1 MDKREFR
8 KKLLSLVLPITFQQ
22 FMLAVVSASDALM
35 VGVIGQNLLSAVSL
49 ASQITFVYNL
59 FLAAMTIGTSMF
71 AAQYWGKGDKDAVER
86 ILGIVLRSSMSVSF
100 VFFLGATFLPEYLMR
115 IFTPDPELI
124 HYGVQYLQI
133 VGITYLLC
141 GISQIYL
148 CIMKNSGLASMSM
161 IISSTAAFL
170 NIVLNAVL
178 IYGLFG
184 APRMEAAG
192 AAAATAIAR
201 AAELLWVFWELRK
214 TGRVKIRFLYIRKPD
229 QGLKK
234 DFWHY
239 TLPVLGN
246 ELVWG
251 GGFTMY
257 SVIMGHLGTDA
268 VAANSI
274 ANIVKNL
281 IASLAGGIGNGGSIM
296 VGNELGAG
304 RLEMAKAYG
313 KKLCHIAVVSGIL
326 SGIFLL
332 LISPLVLQVTD
343 LSPKAE
349 GYLKWMLVMCAVYM
363 VGKYVNGTTIGGIFC
378 AGGDSRFGFLC
389 DAVTLWCFTVPVGLL
404 AAFVLKW
411 PVLAVYFIVNSDEIV
426 KFPAVYL
433 HYGKYKWLKDLTVRE
448 EGKEKSFRKNKPADE
463 AERIIRCEPVPA
475 FIKHM
480 SCSAL
485 C

>member
-1 MDKREFR
+1 MMMKSGRRSMDKREFR

-35 VGVIGQNLLSAVSL
+35 VGVIGQDLLSAVSL

-426 KFPAVYL
+426 KLPAVYL

-448 EGKEKSFRKNKPADE
+448 EGREKILQEK
-463 AERIIRCEPVPA
+463 
-475 FIKHM
+475 
-480 SCSAL
+480 
-485 C
+485 

>member
-1 MDKREFR
+1 MKYGKRSMDRREFR
-8 KKLLSLVLPITFQQ
+8 RKLTSLILPITFQQ

-35 VGVIGQNLLSAVSL
+35 VGAIGQDLLSAVSL

-59 FLAAMTIGTSMF
+59 FLMAMTIGTSMF

-100 VFFLGATFLPEYLMR
+100 VFFFAATFYPELHMR
-115 IFTPDPELI
+115 IFTTDPQLI

-133 VGITYLLC
+133 VGLTYLLC
-141 GISQIYL
+141 GISQVYL

-161 IISSTAAFL
+161 LISSAAALL
-170 NIVLNAVL
+170 NIILNAVL

-184 APRMEAAG
+184 APRMEAGG

-201 AAELLWVFWELRK
+201 GVELLWVFAELTK
-214 TGRVKIRFLYIRKPD
+214 KGRIKIRFAYIRRPD
-229 QGLKK
+229 QGLRK

-274 ANIVKNL
+274 ANIAKNL

-304 RLEMAKAYG
+304 RLETAKAYG
-313 KKLCHIAVVSGIL
+313 RKLCHIAVVSGIL

-332 LISPLVLQVTD
+332 LLSPLVLEITD
-343 LSPKAE
+343 LSPQAE
-349 GYLKWMLVMCAVYM
+349 EYLRWMLAMCAVYM
-363 VGKYVNGTTIGGIFC
+363 VGKYVNGTTIAGIFC

-404 AAFVLKW
+404 AAFVFKW

-426 KFPAVYL
+426 KLPAVYR
-433 HYGKYKWLKDLTVRE
+433 HYRKYKWLKDLTVRE
-448 EGKEKSFRKNKPADE
+448 EGLD
-463 AERIIRCEPVPA
+463 
-475 FIKHM
+475 
-480 SCSAL
+480 
-485 C
+485 

>member
-35 VGVIGQNLLSAVSL
+35 VGVIGQDLLSAVSL

-141 GISQIYL
+141 GIYQIYL

-426 KFPAVYL
+426 KLPAVYF

-448 EGKEKSFRKNKPADE
+448 EGREKILQEK
-463 AERIIRCEPVPA
+463 
-475 FIKHM
+475 
-480 SCSAL
+480 
-485 C
+485 

>member
-1 MDKREFR
+1 MDRREFR
-8 KKLLSLVLPITFQQ
+8 RKLTSLILSITFQQ

-35 VGVIGQNLLSAVSL
+35 VGAIGQDLLSAVSL

-59 FLAAMTIGTSMF
+59 FLMAMTIGTSMF

-100 VFFLGATFLPEYLMR
+100 VFFFAATFLPGLLMR
-115 IFTPDPELI
+115 IFTTDPQLI

-133 VGITYLLC
+133 VGLTYLLC
-141 GISQIYL
+141 GISQVYL

-161 IISSTAAFL
+161 LISSAAALL
-170 NIVLNAVL
+170 NIILNAVL

-184 APRMEAAG
+184 APRMEAGG

-201 AAELLWVFWELRK
+201 GVELLWVFAELTK
-214 TGRVKIRFLYIRKPD
+214 KGRIKIRFAYIRRPD
-229 QGLKK
+229 QGLRK

-274 ANIVKNL
+274 ANIAKNL

-304 RLEMAKAYG
+304 RLETAKAYG
-313 KKLCHIAVVSGIL
+313 RKLCHIAVVSGIL

-332 LISPLVLQVTD
+332 LLSPLVLEITD
-343 LSPKAE
+343 LSPQAE
-349 GYLKWMLVMCAVYM
+349 EYLRWMLAMCAVYM
-363 VGKYVNGTTIGGIFC
+363 VGKYVNGTTIAGIFC

-404 AAFVLKW
+404 AAFVFKW

-426 KFPAVYL
+426 KLPAVYR
-433 HYGKYKWLKDLTVRE
+433 HYRKYKWLKDLTVRE
-448 EGKEKSFRKNKPADE
+448 EGLD
-463 AERIIRCEPVPA
+463 
-475 FIKHM
+475 
-480 SCSAL
+480 
-485 C
+485 

>member
-1 MDKREFR
+1 MDRREFR
-8 KKLLSLVLPITFQQ
+8 RKLTSLILPITFQQ

-35 VGVIGQNLLSAVSL
+35 VGVIGQDLLSAVSL

-59 FLAAMTIGTSMF
+59 FLMAMTIDTSMF

-100 VFFLGATFLPEYLMR
+100 VFFFAATFLPGLLMR
-115 IFTPDPELI
+115 IFTTDPQLI

-133 VGITYLLC
+133 VGLTYLLC
-141 GISQIYL
+141 GISQVYL

-161 IISSTAAFL
+161 LISSAAALL
-170 NIVLNAVL
+170 NIILNAVL

-184 APRMEAAG
+184 APRMEAGG

-201 AAELLWVFWELRK
+201 GVELLWVLAELTK
-214 TGRVKIRFLYIRKPD
+214 KGRIKIRFAYIRRPD
-229 QGLKK
+229 QGLRK

-274 ANIVKNL
+274 ANIAKNL

-304 RLEMAKAYG
+304 RLETAKAYG
-313 KKLCHIAVVSGIL
+313 RKLCHIAVVSGIL

-332 LISPLVLQVTD
+332 LLSPLVLEITD
-343 LSPKAE
+343 LSPQAE
-349 GYLKWMLVMCAVYM
+349 EYLRWMLAMCAVYM
-363 VGKYVNGTTIGGIFC
+363 VGKYVNGTTIAGIFC

-404 AAFVLKW
+404 AAFVFKW

-426 KFPAVYL
+426 KLPAVYR
-433 HYGKYKWLKDLTVRE
+433 HYRKYKWLKDRT
-448 EGKEKSFRKNKPADE
+448 
-463 AERIIRCEPVPA
+463 
-475 FIKHM
+475 
-480 SCSAL
+480 
-485 C
+485 

>member
-1 MDKREFR
+1 MDRREFR
-8 KKLLSLVLPITFQQ
+8 RKLTSLILPITFQQ

-35 VGVIGQNLLSAVSL
+35 VGAIGQDLLSAVSL

-59 FLAAMTIGTSMF
+59 FLMAMTIGTSMF

-86 ILGIVLRSSMSVSF
+86 ILGIVLRSSMSISF
-100 VFFLGATFLPEYLMR
+100 VFFFAATFLPGLLMR
-115 IFTPDPELI
+115 IFTTDPQLI

-133 VGITYLLC
+133 VGLTYLLC
-141 GISQIYL
+141 GISQVYL

-161 IISSTAAFL
+161 LISSAAALL
-170 NIVLNAVL
+170 NIILNAVL

-184 APRMEAAG
+184 APRMEAGG

-201 AAELLWVFWELRK
+201 GVELLWVLAELTK
-214 TGRVKIRFLYIRKPD
+214 KGRIKIRFAYIRRPD
-229 QGLKK
+229 QGLRK

-274 ANIVKNL
+274 ANIAKNL

-296 VGNELGAG
+296 VGNELVAG
-304 RLEMAKAYG
+304 RLETAKAYG
-313 KKLCHIAVVSGIL
+313 RKLCHIAVVSGIL

-332 LISPLVLQVTD
+332 LLSPLVLEITD
-343 LSPKAE
+343 LSPQAE
-349 GYLKWMLVMCAVYM
+349 EYLRWMLAMCAVYM
-363 VGKYVNGTTIGGIFC
+363 VGKYVNGTTVAGIFC

-404 AAFVLKW
+404 AAFVFKW

-426 KFPAVYL
+426 KLPAVYR
-433 HYGKYKWLKDLTVRE
+433 HYRKYKWLKDLTVRE
-448 EGKEKSFRKNKPADE
+448 EGFD
-463 AERIIRCEPVPA
+463 
-475 FIKHM
+475 
-480 SCSAL
+480 
-485 C
+485 

>member
-1 MDKREFR
+1 MDRREFR
-8 KKLLSLVLPITFQQ
+8 RKLTSLILPITFQQ

-35 VGVIGQNLLSAVSL
+35 VGVIGQDLLSAVSL

-59 FLAAMTIGTSMF
+59 FLMAMTIGTSMF

-100 VFFLGATFLPEYLMR
+100 VFFSAATFLPGLLMR
-115 IFTPDPELI
+115 IFTTDPQLI

-133 VGITYLLC
+133 VGLTYLLC
-141 GISQIYL
+141 GISQVYL

-161 IISSTAAFL
+161 LISSAAALL
-170 NIVLNAVL
+170 NIILNAVL

-184 APRMEAAG
+184 APRMEAGG

-201 AAELLWVFWELRK
+201 GVELLWVLAELTK
-214 TGRVKIRFLYIRKPD
+214 KGRIKIRFAYIRRPD
-229 QGLKK
+229 QGLRK

-274 ANIVKNL
+274 ANIAKNL

-304 RLEMAKAYG
+304 RLETAKAYG
-313 KKLCHIAVVSGIL
+313 RKLCHIAVVSGIL

-332 LISPLVLQVTD
+332 LLSPLVLEITD
-343 LSPKAE
+343 LSPQAE
-349 GYLKWMLVMCAVYM
+349 EYLRWMLAMCAVYM
-363 VGKYVNGTTIGGIFC
+363 VGKYVNGTTVAGIFC

-404 AAFVLKW
+404 AAFVFKW

-426 KFPAVYL
+426 KLPAVYR
-433 HYGKYKWLKDLTVRE
+433 HYRKYKWLKDLTVRE
-448 EGKEKSFRKNKPADE
+448 EGLD
-463 AERIIRCEPVPA
+463 
-475 FIKHM
+475 
-480 SCSAL
+480 
-485 C
+485 

>member
-1 MDKREFR
+1 M
-8 KKLLSLVLPITFQQ
+8 
-22 FMLAVVSASDALM
+22 
-35 VGVIGQNLLSAVSL
+35 
-49 ASQITFVYNL
+49 
-59 FLAAMTIGTSMF
+59 AMTIGTSMF

-100 VFFLGATFLPEYLMR
+100 VFFFAATFLPGLLMR
-115 IFTPDPELI
+115 IFTTDPQLI

-133 VGITYLLC
+133 VGLTYLLC
-141 GISQIYL
+141 GISQVYL

-161 IISSTAAFL
+161 LISSAAALL
-170 NIVLNAVL
+170 NIILNAVL

-184 APRMEAAG
+184 APRMEAGG

-201 AAELLWVFWELRK
+201 GVELLWVLAELTK
-214 TGRVKIRFLYIRKPD
+214 KGRIKIRFAYIRRPD
-229 QGLKK
+229 QGLRK

-274 ANIVKNL
+274 ANIAKNL

-304 RLEMAKAYG
+304 RLETAKAYG
-313 KKLCHIAVVSGIL
+313 RKLCHIAVVSGIL

-332 LISPLVLQVTD
+332 LLSPLVLEITD
-343 LSPKAE
+343 LSPQAE
-349 GYLKWMLVMCAVYM
+349 EYLRWMLAMCAVYM
-363 VGKYVNGTTIGGIFC
+363 VGKYVNGTTVAGIFC

-404 AAFVLKW
+404 AAFVFKW

-426 KFPAVYL
+426 KLPAVYR
-433 HYGKYKWLKDLTVRE
+433 HYRKYKWLKDLTVRE
-448 EGKEKSFRKNKPADE
+448 EGLD
-463 AERIIRCEPVPA
+463 
-475 FIKHM
+475 
-480 SCSAL
+480 
-485 C
+485 

>member
-1 MDKREFR
+1 MDRREFR
-8 KKLLSLVLPITFQQ
+8 RKLTSLILPITFQQ

-35 VGVIGQNLLSAVSL
+35 VGVIGQDLLSAVSL

-59 FLAAMTIGTSMF
+59 FLMAMTIGTSMF

-100 VFFLGATFLPEYLMR
+100 VFFFAATFLPGLLMR
-115 IFTPDPELI
+115 IFTTDPQLI

-133 VGITYLLC
+133 VGLTYLLC
-141 GISQIYL
+141 GISQVYL

-161 IISSTAAFL
+161 LISSAAALL
-170 NIVLNAVL
+170 NIILNAVL

-184 APRMEAAG
+184 APRMEAGG

-201 AAELLWVFWELRK
+201 GVELLWVFAELTK
-214 TGRVKIRFLYIRKPD
+214 KGRIKIRFAYIRRPD
-229 QGLKK
+229 QGLRK

-274 ANIVKNL
+274 ANIAKNL

-304 RLEMAKAYG
+304 RLETAKAYG
-313 KKLCHIAVVSGIL
+313 RKLCHIAVVSGIL

-332 LISPLVLQVTD
+332 LLSPLVLEITD
-343 LSPKAE
+343 LSPQAE
-349 GYLKWMLVMCAVYM
+349 EYLRWMLAMCAVYM
-363 VGKYVNGTTIGGIFC
+363 VGKYVNGTTVAGIFC

-404 AAFVLKW
+404 AAFVFKW

-426 KFPAVYL
+426 KLPAVYR
-433 HYGKYKWLKDLTVRE
+433 HYRKYKWLKDLTVRE
-448 EGKEKSFRKNKPADE
+448 EGLD
-463 AERIIRCEPVPA
+463 
-475 FIKHM
+475 
-480 SCSAL
+480 
-485 C
+485 

>member
-1 MDKREFR
+1 MKSGKRSMDKRSFK

-35 VGVIGQNLLSAVSL
+35 VGAIGQDLLSAVSL

-59 FLAAMTIGTSMF
+59 FLLAMTIGTSIF
-71 AAQYWGKGDKDAVER
+71 AAQYWGKGDKDSVER

-100 VFFLGATFLPEYLMR
+100 VFFFAATFLPGLLMR
-115 IFTPDPELI
+115 IFTTDPRLI
-124 HYGVQYLQI
+124 HYGIQYLQI
-133 VGITYLLC
+133 VGVTYLLC
-141 GISQIYL
+141 GISQVYL

-161 IISSTAAFL
+161 IISSTAALL
-170 NIVLNAVL
+170 NIILNAVL

-184 APRMEAAG
+184 APRMETAG

-201 AAELLWVFWELRK
+201 AAELLWILAELRK
-214 TGRVKIRFLYIRKPD
+214 KGRIKIRFAYIRKPD
-229 QGLKK
+229 QQLKK

-281 IASLAGGIGNGGSIM
+281 ITSLAAGIGNGGSIL

-304 RLEMAKAYG
+304 RMETARSYG
-313 KKLCHIAVVSGIL
+313 KKLCHISVAGGVL
-326 SGIFLL
+326 SGVFLL
-332 LISPLVLQVTD
+332 LISPLVLSVTD
-343 LSPKAE
+343 LSLQAE
-349 GYLKWMLVMCAVYM
+349 EYLRWMLVMCAVYM
-363 VGKYVNGTTIGGIFC
+363 VGKYINGTTVAGIFC

-389 DAVTLWCFTVPVGLL
+389 DAVTLWCFTVPAGLL
-404 AAFVLKW
+404 AAFVFKW
-411 PVLAVYFIVNSDEIV
+411 PVLVVYFIVNSDEIV
-426 KFPAVYL
+426 KLPAVYR
-433 HYGKYKWLKDLTVRE
+433 HYRKYKWLKDLTVRE
-448 EGKEKSFRKNKPADE
+448 EGRE
-463 AERIIRCEPVPA
+463 
-475 FIKHM
+475 
-480 SCSAL
+480 
-485 C
+485 

>member
-1 MDKREFR
+1 MMKSGRRSMDKREFR

-35 VGVIGQNLLSAVSL
+35 VGVIGQDLLSAVSL

-141 GISQIYL
+141 GISQIYQ

-184 APRMEAAG
+184 ASRMEAAG

-239 TLPVLGN
+239 TLPVL
-246 ELVWG
+246 
-251 GGFTMY
+251 
-257 SVIMGHLGTDA
+257 
-268 VAANSI
+268 
-274 ANIVKNL
+274 
-281 IASLAGGIGNGGSIM
+281 
-296 VGNELGAG
+296 GNELGAG

-426 KFPAVYL
+426 KLPAVYF

-448 EGKEKSFRKNKPADE
+448 EGREKILQEK
-463 AERIIRCEPVPA
+463 
-475 FIKHM
+475 
-480 SCSAL
+480 
-485 C
+485 

>member
-1 MDKREFR
+1 MDRREFR
-8 KKLLSLVLPITFQQ
+8 RKLTSLILPITFQQ

-35 VGVIGQNLLSAVSL
+35 VGVIGQDLLSAVSL

-59 FLAAMTIGTSMF
+59 FLMAMTIGTSMF

-100 VFFLGATFLPEYLMR
+100 VFFFAATFLPGLLMR
-115 IFTPDPELI
+115 IFTTDPQLI

-133 VGITYLLC
+133 VGLTYLLC
-141 GISQIYL
+141 GISQVYL

-161 IISSTAAFL
+161 LISSAAALL
-170 NIVLNAVL
+170 NIILNAVL

-184 APRMEAAG
+184 APRMEAGG

-201 AAELLWVFWELRK
+201 GVELLWVLAELTK
-214 TGRVKIRFLYIRKPD
+214 KGRIKIRFAYIRRPD
-229 QGLKK
+229 QGLRK

-239 TLPVLGN
+239 TLLVLGN

-274 ANIVKNL
+274 ANIAKNL

-304 RLEMAKAYG
+304 QLETAKAYG
-313 KKLCHIAVVSGIL
+313 RKLCHIAVVSGIL

-332 LISPLVLQVTD
+332 LLSPLVLEITD
-343 LSPKAE
+343 LSPQAE
-349 GYLKWMLVMCAVYM
+349 EYLRWMLAMCAVYM
-363 VGKYVNGTTIGGIFC
+363 VGKYVNGTTVAGIFC

-404 AAFVLKW
+404 AAFVFKW

-426 KFPAVYL
+426 KLPAVYR
-433 HYGKYKWLKDLTVRE
+433 HYRKYKWLKDLTVRE
-448 EGKEKSFRKNKPADE
+448 EGLD
-463 AERIIRCEPVPA
+463 
-475 FIKHM
+475 
-480 SCSAL
+480 
-485 C
+485 

>member
-1 MDKREFR
+1 MKYGKRSMDRRECRR
-8 KKLLSLVLPITFQQ
+8 KLTSLILPITFQQ

-35 VGVIGQNLLSAVSL
+35 VGAFGQELLSAVSL

-59 FLAAMTIGTSMF
+59 FLMAMTIGTSMF

-100 VFFLGATFLPEYLMR
+100 VFFFAATFLPGLLMR
-115 IFTPDPELI
+115 IFTTDPQLI

-133 VGITYLLC
+133 VGLTYLLC
-141 GISQIYL
+141 GISQVYL

-161 IISSTAAFL
+161 LISSAAALL
-170 NIVLNAVL
+170 NIILNAVL

-184 APRMEAAG
+184 APRMEAGG

-201 AAELLWVFWELRK
+201 GVELLWVLAELTK
-214 TGRVKIRFLYIRKPD
+214 KGRIKIRFAYIRRPD
-229 QGLKK
+229 QGLRK

-274 ANIVKNL
+274 ANIAKNL

-304 RLEMAKAYG
+304 RLETAKAYG
-313 KKLCHIAVVSGIL
+313 RKLCHIAVVSGIL

-332 LISPLVLQVTD
+332 LLSPLVLEITD
-343 LSPKAE
+343 LSPQAE
-349 GYLKWMLVMCAVYM
+349 EYLRWMLAMCAVYM
-363 VGKYVNGTTIGGIFC
+363 VGKYVNGTTIAGIFC

-404 AAFVLKW
+404 AAFVFKW

-426 KFPAVYL
+426 KLPAVYR
-433 HYGKYKWLKDLTVRE
+433 HYRKYKWLKDLTVRE
-448 EGKEKSFRKNKPADE
+448 EGLD
-463 AERIIRCEPVPA
+463 
-475 FIKHM
+475 
-480 SCSAL
+480 
-485 C
+485 

>member
-35 VGVIGQNLLSAVSL
+35 VGVIGQDLLSAVSL

-148 CIMKNSGLASMSM
+148 CIMKNSSLASMSM

-214 TGRVKIRFLYIRKPD
+214 TGRVKIRFLYIRRPD
-229 QGLKK
+229 QRLKK

-281 IASLAGGIGNGGSIM
+281 IASLAGGIGKGGSIM

-349 GYLKWMLVMCAVYM
+349 GYLKWMLVMCAVYV
-363 VGKYVNGTTIGGIFC
+363 VGKYVNGTTIGAIIC

-426 KFPAVYL
+426 KLPAVYF

-448 EGKEKSFRKNKPADE
+448 EGREK
-463 AERIIRCEPVPA
+463 I
-475 FIKHM
+475 
-480 SCSAL
+480 L
-485 C
+485 

>member
-1 MDKREFR
+1 MKYGKRSMDRREFR
-8 KKLLSLVLPITFQQ
+8 RKLTSLILPITFQQ

-35 VGVIGQNLLSAVSL
+35 VGAIGQDLLSAVSL

-59 FLAAMTIGTSMF
+59 FLMAMTIGTSMF

-100 VFFLGATFLPEYLMR
+100 VFFFAATFLPGLLMR
-115 IFTPDPELI
+115 IFTTDPQLI

-133 VGITYLLC
+133 VGVTYLLC
-141 GISQIYL
+141 GISQVYL

-161 IISSTAAFL
+161 LISSAAALL
-170 NIVLNAVL
+170 NIILNAVL

-184 APRMEAAG
+184 APRMEAGG

-201 AAELLWVFWELRK
+201 GVELLWVLAELTK
-214 TGRVKIRFLYIRKPD
+214 KGRIKIRFAYIRRPD
-229 QGLKK
+229 QGLRK

-274 ANIVKNL
+274 ANIAKNL

-304 RLEMAKAYG
+304 RLETAKAYG
-313 KKLCHIAVVSGIL
+313 RKLCHIAVVSGIL

-332 LISPLVLQVTD
+332 LLSPLVLEITD
-343 LSPKAE
+343 LSPQAE
-349 GYLKWMLVMCAVYM
+349 EYLRWMLAMCAVYM
-363 VGKYVNGTTIGGIFC
+363 VGKYVNGTTVAGIFC

-404 AAFVLKW
+404 AAFVFKW

-426 KFPAVYL
+426 KLPAVYR
-433 HYGKYKWLKDLTVRE
+433 HYRKYKWLKDLTVRE
-448 EGKEKSFRKNKPADE
+448 EGLD
-463 AERIIRCEPVPA
+463 
-475 FIKHM
+475 
-480 SCSAL
+480 
-485 C
+485 

>member
-1 MDKREFR
+1 MMKSGRRSMDKREFR
-8 KKLLSLVLPITFQQ
+8 RKLISLVLPITFQQ

-35 VGVIGQNLLSAVSL
+35 VGAIGQDLLSAVSL

-426 KFPAVYL
+426 KLPAVYF

-448 EGKEKSFRKNKPADE
+448 EGREKILQEK
-463 AERIIRCEPVPA
+463 
-475 FIKHM
+475 
-480 SCSAL
+480 
-485 C
+485 

>member
-35 VGVIGQNLLSAVSL
+35 VGVIGQDLLSAVSL

-426 KFPAVYL
+426 KLPAVYL

-448 EGKEKSFRKNKPADE
+448 EGRE
-463 AERIIRCEPVPA
+463 
-475 FIKHM
+475 
-480 SCSAL
+480 
-485 C
+485 